1 MSIGI
6 TKPAQEKFSEERGRR
21 GKPGLGI
28 QIGFLYGCGGAGFR
42 VTFTD
47 DPHAF
52 DVVEERDGIRIFLDA
67 QSRDTLQGAVI
78 DWEEGPPEAGFVLRH
93 PDAALVDFC

>member
-1 MSIGI
+1 MI
-6 TKPAQEKFSEERGRR
+6 TITRRGRAMFEEERRRQRKPA
-21 GKPGLGI
+21 LGI

-47 DPHAF
+47 DPHDF
-52 DVVEERDGIRIFLDA
+52 ETVEEVDGVRIYLDA
-67 QSRDTLQGAVI
+67 QSRDTLQGAAI
-78 DWEEGPPEAGFVLRH
+78 DWEEGRQGGFVLRH

>member
-1 MSIGI
+1 MI
-6 TKPAQEKFSEERGRR
+6 TISERARAMFEEERRR
-21 GKPGLGI
+21 QGKPGLGI
-28 QIGFLYGCGGAGFR
+28 QVSFLYGCGGAGFR

-47 DPHAF
+47 DPHNFQVLA
-52 DVVEERDGIRIFLDA
+52 EADGVRFYLDS

-78 DWEEGPPEAGFVLRH
+78 DWEDGPLQAGFVLRH